1 SMSDAKV
8 IPVRVA
14 LRTRPLIQKEI
25 EEGSQECLQ
34 YITEA
39 NQVIIHQ
46 NKAFTFDYIF
56 NPQVSQANVYK
67 KAIYPLIEGIF
78 AGYNGTVLAYGQTG
92 SGKTYTMGSA
102 HCVSQTQVTDDT
114 SGIIPRVIKDIF
126 EGINARPDC
135 EFLVK
140 VGYVEIY
147 KEDVKDL
154 LTSSRTSQNLNI
166 RENQDGSIQIVGL
179 TEVMVSSPEETLE
192 YMEKGNCARSVA
204 STAMNATSSRSH
216 AIFTIILES
225 RSLNDPD
232 ESTCSKFHL
241 VDLAGSE
248 RAKRTKAKGDRLQE
262 GIKINAGLL
271 ALGNVINALGEDHP
285 HIPYRVSKLTRLLQ
299 DSLGGNSLTVMI
311 ACASPADSNV
321 EETLNTLRYADRA
334 RKIKNKAI
342 VNRDPQKAEMATLR
356 KEVQQLRLKLLQT
369 QGTTSCVEVTKHSP
383 ELQTRVNKL
392 EVEKEELVKEMH
404 KLLDSNA
411 EMCEKVISIEMTR
424 DLLCTKL
431 QTFQDEATKVTD
443 DAHNISIAEQ
453 ALMEDDLK
461 EMLQRFRSLRN
472 KLMEVEV
479 KTLSNG
485 TQETICDQTADG
497 KESSVV
503 ESESDKTL
511 KSEHIL
517 RTAKMANQLQD
528 LNKALAMKE
537 ELAKRM
543 CSSEENIGAI
553 KHEYESRLAKLDSDI
568 TELQAERDGLMA
580 ALEAAKKS
588 KENHKLSEQRR
599 IRLLDLENQIKTLKN
614 EKKEKEKVK
623 KLKAQGD
630 EKITRLNSEIH
641 AIKTSR
647 VKLMK
652 QIKEESSKYQQ
663 WKKEKER
670 EVKQLKEKDRK
681 RQYEIVRLERD
692 YTKQKNVLRR
702 KTEEAAAS
710 NRRLKE
716 ALGRQQSAAAKR
728 QQPQSRVDAGSTKMK
743 AWLED
748 DIEIAVCS
756 KQAKRH
762 YDILEQDLKDVRGEL
777 EKTIASVSP
786 SKRV

>member
-1 SMSDAKV
+1 
-8 IPVRVA
+8 
-14 LRTRPLIQKEI
+14 
-25 EEGSQECLQ
+25 
-34 YITEA
+34 
-39 NQVIIHQ
+39 
-46 NKAFTFDYIF
+46 
-56 NPQVSQANVYK
+56 
-67 KAIYPLIEGIF
+67 
-78 AGYNGTVLAYGQTG
+78 
-92 SGKTYTMGSA
+92 TMGSA

-166 RENQDGSIQIVGL
+166 RENQDGSIQIVAKMPPHTPLHASKNPLSNPPGL

-225 RSLNDPD
+225 RSLNDPFQLLLTPYKLHYSFGRD

-411 EMCEKVISIEMTR
+411 EMCEKVS
-424 DLLCTKL
+424 
-431 QTFQDEATKVTD
+431 
-443 DAHNISIAEQ
+443 
-453 ALMEDDLK
+453 EDINTIR
-461 EMLQRFRSLRN
+461 E
-472 KLMEVEV
+472 E
-479 KTLSNG
+479 TLSNG

-497 KESSVV
+497 KV

-528 LNKALAMKE
+528 LNKALAMK

-728 QQPQSRVDAGSTKMK
+728 Q
-743 AWLED
+743 
-748 DIEIAVCS
+748 
-756 KQAKRH
+756 
-762 YDILEQDLKDVRGEL
+762 
-777 EKTIASVSP
+777 
-786 SKRV
+786 